1 MNIFLEL
8 ILLGVGFLSIIP
20 VIYLWN
26 TPKNM
31 KYRCLKFLV
40 NATFTWTILI
50 FIERI
55 SENTNIIYYAHIL
68 GYPLK
73 FLMASFMFCTI
84 FNYIEKKMPKW
95 ILASLSILFTAEF
108 LVAVTNAQTK
118 YILNLDPAGVITYD
132 SLYTA
137 SNGPLFIFH
146 LILTYS
152 VLLISIVYMTLFLRK
167 KRNISHYKS
176 VSKTMFYSVIIVLV
190 FNALQILVFKSNID
204 LTYVS
209 LVIVTFML
217 YQVIY
222 RKDMIFNLKTS
233 GRGEIL
239 SNMRE
244 MYILTDH
251 EKRVVEVSNLL
262 QEKYNININHYEGKE
277 LSLLLDEL
285 KKQIVLYEDYYM
297 DETVKDAEKDHYHLR
312 EKKFSL
318 NKMNEHGYMIL
329 LYDETKVF
337 NLLRE
342 LNKLSNYDN
351 MTGLH
356 NRNFIEDKIKKY
368 TTTENTGVIS
378 LDLNGLKAN
387 NDYLGHERGDYL
399 LKQLSNKMKQVMS
412 NYDNA
417 DLARI
422 GGDEFLI
429 IMNDTKLEVLE
440 EIRKELLDLCYDE
453 DIIEKIS
460 VSIGIAFGE
469 NEEVNIFE
477 LIQNA
482 DIDMYNMKKKTSESY
497 SKEVVLYATKNDEY
511 IR

>member
-1 MNIFLEL
+1 
-8 ILLGVGFLSIIP
+8 
-20 VIYLWN
+20 
-26 TPKNM
+26 
-31 KYRCLKFLV
+31 
-40 NATFTWTILI
+40 
-50 FIERI
+50 
-55 SENTNIIYYAHIL
+55 
-68 GYPLK
+68 
-73 FLMASFMFCTI
+73 
-84 FNYIEKKMPKW
+84 
-95 ILASLSILFTAEF
+95 
-108 LVAVTNAQTK
+108 
-118 YILNLDPAGVITYD
+118 
-132 SLYTA
+132 
-137 SNGPLFIFH
+137 
-146 LILTYS
+146 
-152 VLLISIVYMTLFLRK
+152 
-167 KRNISHYKS
+167 
-176 VSKTMFYSVIIVLV
+176 
-190 FNALQILVFKSNID
+190 
-204 LTYVS
+204 
-209 LVIVTFML
+209 
-217 YQVIY
+217 
-222 RKDMIFNLKTS
+222 
-233 GRGEIL
+233 
-239 SNMRE
+239 
-244 MYILTDH
+244 
-251 EKRVVEVSNLL
+251 
-262 QEKYNININHYEGKE
+262 
-277 LSLLLDEL
+277 
-285 KKQIVLYEDYYM
+285 
-297 DETVKDAEKDHYHLR
+297 
-312 EKKFSL
+312 
-318 NKMNEHGYMIL
+318 MNEHGYMIL